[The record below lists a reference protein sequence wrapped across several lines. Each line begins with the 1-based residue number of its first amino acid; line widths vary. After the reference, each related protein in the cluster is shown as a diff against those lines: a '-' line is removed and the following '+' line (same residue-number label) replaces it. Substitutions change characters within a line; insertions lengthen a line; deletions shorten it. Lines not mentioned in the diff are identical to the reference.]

1 LVATILLSFI
11 LVFHFCFLMRDP
23 QWLYTWDSKEGMG
36 GLDRI
41 SSLFETWGGGRFNF
55 NSSDS
60 GSPLR
65 VSLEDQDRQK
75 LEVL

>member
-1 LVATILLSFI
+1 MGLQGGDGGSGSDF
-11 LVFHFCFLMRDP
+11 
-23 QWLYTWDSKEGMG
+23 QWIQS
-36 GLDRI
+36 
-41 SSLFETWGGGRFNF
+41 GGGRFNF